1 MNKTSKSA
9 VQKCFL
15 SSSNYTFGNGG
26 GGGEL
31 SDVLVCMNMRLGGC
45 QLGLKEE
52 QEGLDPKTSKA
63 FLNPSQEFYEGRCQ
77 LYVWSIKSYVKT
89 CFVFW

>member
-1 MNKTSKSA
+1 MFPMFVKLDLR
-9 VQKCFL
+9 FWWR
-15 SSSNYTFGNGG
+15 

-31 SDVLVCMNMRLGGC
+31 SDVLVCMNVRLGGC

-52 QEGLDPKTSKA
+52 QEGLDPKTSKD

-77 LYVWSIKSYVKT
+77 LYVWSIKS
-89 CFVFW
+89 

>member
-1 MNKTSKSA
+1 ME
-9 VQKCFL
+9 
-15 SSSNYTFGNGG
+15 G

-31 SDVLVCMNMRLGGC
+31 SDVVVRMNVRLGGC

-52 QEGLDPKTSKA
+52 QEGLDLKTSKD
-63 FLNPSQEFYEGRCQ
+63 FLNPNQEFYEGRCQ
-77 LYVWSIKSYVKT
+77 LYVWSPIKSYVET